1 MILKGSQRGG
11 AGQLAAHLLNMIDN
25 DHIELQDVRGFAAD
39 DLAGALDEA
48 QAVAKGTNCKQFLF
62 SLSLNPP
69 KDAEVGI
76 EAFKDAAERAGK
88 ALGLDG
94 QPMVLIVHEKEGRRH
109 AHAVWS
115 RIDAD
120 DMKAIN
126 LPFFKN
132 RLKDLSKE
140 LYLDHGW
147 TLPDGHKENGWA
159 NPLNFTLA
167 EWQQAKRLALDPRE
181 IKQLFQES
189 WLQSDSAQSFKAALE
204 DRGFFL
210 SKGDRRGFVALDV
223 HGEVYSVSRM
233 TGAKPKELEQRLGTP
248 DKLMSV
254 DDTRLDLRQR
264 IDRKVHQFLR
274 DARQE
279 FREQQR
285 PLLEEHAAM
294 IAAQRAE
301 RELLTRGQEERRI
314 RENRERQSR
323 IRTGIRG
330 LLDFVIGRAA
340 AIRRINEREA
350 LECVIRDRGQ
360 CEGLFRSQIAERQG
374 LQRHIDRVRKEQRQT
389 LMQMGRAIGRSLK
402 GPERVPAQTPKRD
415 GPRPRGPDLSDEF
428 NFGL

>member
-76 EAFKDAAERAGK
+76 EAFTDAAERAGK

-94 QPMVLIVHEKEGRRH
+94 QPMALIVHEKDGRRH

-120 DMKAIN
+120 EMKAIN

-140 LYLDHGW
+140 LYLEHGW
-147 TLPDGHKENGWA
+147 ELPDGHKENGWA

-167 EWQQAKRLALDPRE
+167 EWQQAKRLSLDPRE
-181 IKQLFQES
+181 TKQLFRES
-189 WLQSDSAQSFKAALE
+189 WEQSDSGQGFRAALE
-204 DRGFFL
+204 DRGFWL
-210 SKGDRRGFVALDV
+210 AKGDRRGFVALDV

-233 TGAKPKELEQRLGTP
+233 TGVKPKELEERLGSP

-279 FREQQR
+279 LREQQR

-301 RELLTRGQEERRI
+301 RERLARLQEERRM
-314 RENRERQSR
+314 RENRERQAR

-350 LECVIRDRGQ
+350 LEGVLRDRDQRRGVFDAQ
-360 CEGLFRSQIAERQG
+360 MYERRE
-374 LQRHIDRVRKEQRQT
+374 LQDRIDHLRREQRT
-389 LMQMGRAIGRSLK
+389 VLMQMARAIGRSLK
-402 GPERVPAQTPKRD
+402 GPQITPQQAPKPERSRE
-415 GPRPRGPDLSDEF
+415 RGPDFD
-428 NFGL
+428 FGL